1 MDLLADLEARG
12 LLHDTT
18 DRDAFEAR
26 LAEGPITIY
35 AGFDPTADS
44 LHAGNMVG
52 LLMLRRFQDAGHRV
66 ISLAGGATGMIGD
79 PSGRT
84 AERGL
89 LDDETLAR
97 NLEGIRPQLRQFL
110 DFDSKQNPAK
120 LLDNRAWTV
129 GVGVLEFL
137 RDVGK
142 HVTVNHMMA
151 KESVRARMAGEE
163 GISFTEFAYMLLQAH
178 DFLWLYE
185 NERCEL
191 QGGGS
196 DQWGNITL
204 GVDLIRRR
212 TGGRAHGLVWP
223 LLTQADGTKYGKT
236 ASGDTMWLSAER
248 MSPYRF
254 YQGWMQVPDDDIAR
268 LLLQLTLLPVEECHA
283 IAAAHAAAPEARQGQ
298 RRVAFEVTSLAHGEE
313 AAGAA
318 TEASELVFGGDPR
331 GVSAAALSSLV
342 REIPSTALPSFD
354 LELIDVLC
362 RTDLVSSR
370 SDARRALAEG
380 SIYLDGERV
389 VDEALE
395 LAARPPLAGG
405 HHLLRRGK
413 RRYHLLH
420 TKSGT
425 GG

>member
-1 MDLLADLEARG
+1 
-12 LLHDTT
+12 
-18 DRDAFEAR
+18 
-26 LAEGPITIY
+26 
-35 AGFDPTADS
+35 
-44 LHAGNMVG
+44 
-52 LLMLRRFQDAGHRV
+52 
-66 ISLAGGATGMIGD
+66 
-79 PSGRT
+79 
-84 AERGL
+84 
-89 LDDETLAR
+89 
-97 NLEGIRPQLRQFL
+97 
-110 DFDSKQNPAK
+110 
-120 LLDNRAWTV
+120 
-129 GVGVLEFL
+129 
-137 RDVGK
+137 VGK

-212 TGGRAHGLVWP
+212 TAGRAHGLVWP

-254 YQGWMQVPDDDIAR
+254 YQGWMQAPDDDIAR
-268 LLLQLTLLPVEECHA
+268 LLLQLTLLPVDECHA
-283 IAAAHAAAPEARQGQ
+283 IAADHAAAPEARRGQ
-298 RRVAFEVTSLAHGEE
+298 RRVAFEVTSLVHGAE
-313 AAGAA
+313 AAAA
-318 TEASELVFGGDPR
+318 AAEASELVFGGDPT

-342 REIPSTALPSFD
+342 DEIPSTELPSFD
-354 LELIDVLC
+354 LQLLDALC
-362 RTDLVSSR
+362 RTDLVTSR

-389 VDEALE
+389 ADEALE
-395 LAARPPLAGG
+395 LGARQTLAGG

-420 TKSGT
+420 RKSP
-425 GG
+425 GGG